1 MTRSLH
7 GILAADTGT
16 SQRRLSDAIASVPL
30 SDLLERSSLSASLDQ
45 FQGCSV
51 LLATDSQLAA
61 VLALVQLD
69 GVARRLVLCP
79 PGLIGDHIAAVGRA
93 AAVDFVVSDLAAM
106 QAGVAA
112 PVRFVSCGTS
122 LVPTDVKPPHDQET
136 EWLLLTS
143 GTSGVPKVVVHTLA
157 TLAGAIRPGN
167 GGAPV
172 VWSTFYDV
180 RRYGGLQIVLRALV
194 AGGSLVLPGAG
205 ETLADFLA
213 RAAVC
218 GVTDMSGT
226 PSHWRRALMST
237 AVHRIAPRYI
247 RLSGEIAD
255 QAILDALHA
264 CFGNATVA
272 HAFASTEAGVAFEVD
287 DGLQGFPAAFVERE
301 GPVEMK
307 VEDGSLRIR
316 SPRAALRYLGEQDSL
331 ADEHGF
337 VDTGDM
343 VERCGERYHFA
354 GRRGGIINVGG
365 MKVHPEEVEAV
376 INRHPQVQMSL
387 VKARNSPITGA
398 IVVAE
403 VLARPQPGGAA
414 LDADGLKGE
423 IIAACQSALARY
435 KVPAAISLV
444 ASLDVAPSGKLS
456 RAGA

>member
-1 MTRSLH
+1 MRSLH
-7 GILAADTGT
+7 GIIEAAARK
-16 SQRRLSDAIASVPL
+16 SERRVSDAVASVPL
-30 SDLLERSSLSASLDQ
+30 SDLLERSSLNASLDQ
-45 FQGCSV
+45 FRGRSV
-51 LLATDSQLAA
+51 LLATESQLAA

-69 GVARRLVLCP
+69 GVARRLILCP
-79 PGLIGDHIAAVGRA
+79 PGLTSDHIDAVA
-93 AAVDFVVSDLAAM
+93 KVAAVDFVVSDLTAT

-112 PVRFVSCGTS
+112 SARFVSCSTS
-122 LVPTDVKPPHDQET
+122 LVPTDLRLPHDQET

-157 TLAGAIRPGN
+157 TLAGAIKAGSS
-167 GGAPV
+167 GASV

-180 RRYGGLQIVLRALV
+180 RRFGGLQIALRALV
-194 AGGSLVLPGAG
+194 AGGSLVLSDAG

-213 RAAVC
+213 RAAAC
-218 GVTDMSGT
+218 GVTHMSGT
-226 PSHWRRALMST
+226 PSHWRRALMSA
-237 AVHRIAPRYI
+237 AVHRITPQYV

-255 QAILDALHA
+255 QAILDALQT

-287 DGLQGFPAAFVERE
+287 DGLQGFPAAFVKPE

-331 ADEHGF
+331 ADKDGF

-343 VERCGERYHFA
+343 VERRGNRYHFT

-387 VKARNSPITGA
+387 VKARNSPIMGA
-398 IVVAE
+398 IVVAD
-403 VLARPQPGGAA
+403 VLVRPQPGGAA
-414 LDADGLKGE
+414 VDAEGLKGE
-423 IIAACQSALARY
+423 IISSCQSALARH